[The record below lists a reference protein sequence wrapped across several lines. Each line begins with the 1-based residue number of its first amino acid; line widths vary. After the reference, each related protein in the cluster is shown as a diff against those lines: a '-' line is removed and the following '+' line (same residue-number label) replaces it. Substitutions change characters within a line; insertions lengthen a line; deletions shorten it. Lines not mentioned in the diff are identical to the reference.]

1 MIIKDIKNPLN
12 EKLYKFI
19 LFKDLINKRKLMIFS
34 HPRNVCMTYFSH
46 FKLSMGLSFL
56 FFKGSLAAFIHSFY
70 PDICVTSSSSINQQ
84 INQILTENG
93 CRGKDK
99 IN

>member
-70 PDICVTSSSSINQQ
+70 PDICVTSINRL
-84 INQILTENG
+84 I
-93 CRGKDK
+93 KY
-99 IN
+99 